1 LKRNTNT
8 NLEQFIKVNGLV
20 VSDREME
27 KLNFEM
33 VRIMKANGILAELM
47 AKVLSNGRSQAIFIQ
62 AIGME
67 IIFMVMVNL

>member
-1 LKRNTNT
+1 MKRNTNT